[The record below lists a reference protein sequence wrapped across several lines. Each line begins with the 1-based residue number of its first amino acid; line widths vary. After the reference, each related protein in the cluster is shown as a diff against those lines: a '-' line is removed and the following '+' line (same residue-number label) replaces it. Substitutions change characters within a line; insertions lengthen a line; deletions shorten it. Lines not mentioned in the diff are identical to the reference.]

1 LDYKRNDNI
10 GIPEGITSRIQSGRM
25 IENSLPWL
33 VMLAYAVVVWRL
45 APKRASVAGFFSGGS
60 EKGTP
65 PGLWLLAASAGI
77 SWIFTKSITNAA
89 GLAQAFGL
97 SGSIGYATY
106 YLSFLTAGI
115 AIYIIRTRAGD
126 ASLPAFLNRKYGA
139 ACAGLFIAAIAIRLF
154 NEVWSNTKVA
164 GLYFGT
170 EGSSG
175 YWIAVILVTA
185 FTVFYS
191 WRTGLRGSLLTDGG
205 QMILAAVLLGGVMI
219 FLLPEFSARG
229 LPEFTPA
236 ASAAGWTFA
245 GLAFVQVFSYPFH
258 DPVLTDRA
266 FITDPKTMLKGF
278 VLAGIIGGGFIFLFG
293 FIGIYGKLEGLGGN
307 PSLTVPAGFGVV
319 MLLIV
324 NAIMMTSAGS
334 TLDSTFA
341 STAKL
346 SARDWPG
353 ATGAPTERQF
363 WTGRRALI
371 VIAVLGN
378 LPLLSIY
385 MGAKAG
391 PAIIA
396 ATTISGTMVMGLAP
410 IFLLAFLPGAGR
422 LSFHLAFW
430 PGILFGAAL
439 TLEGATGVQIFPAWV
454 DLGTGRYADDFGVN
468 LYGLALCTAGF
479 VTGCLIPR
487 RAKAA
492 FGPEPRTV

>member
-1 LDYKRNDNI
+1 
-10 GIPEGITSRIQSGRM
+10 
-25 IENSLPWL
+25 
-33 VMLAYAVVVWRL
+33 MLAYAVVVWRL
-45 APKRASVAGFFSGGS
+45 APKRSSVAGFFSGGS

-65 PGLWLLAASAGI
+65 PGLWLLVASAAI
-77 SWIFTKSITNAA
+77 SWIFAKSIANAA
-89 GLAQAFGL
+89 SLAQAFGL

-106 YLSFLTAGI
+106 YLSFLTAGV
-115 AIYIIRTRAGD
+115 AIYIIRTRSGD
-126 ASLPAFLNRKYGA
+126 ASLPAFLARKYGA
-139 ACAGLFIAAIAIRLF
+139 TCAKLFIAAIAIRLF

-191 WRTGLRGSLLTDGG
+191 WRVGLRGSLLTDGG

-229 LPEFTPA
+229 LPKFTPA

-278 VLAGIIGGGFIFLFG
+278 VLAGLIGGGFIFLFG
-293 FIGIYGKLEGLGGN
+293 FIGIYGKLEGLSGN

-346 SARDWPG
+346 TARDWSG
-353 ATGAPTERQF
+353 KKDEPTEGQLS
-363 WTGRRALI
+363 TGRRAVLI
-371 VIAVLGN
+371 IAVLGN
-378 LPLLSIY
+378 LPLFSLY
-385 MGAKAG
+385 LGGEVG
-391 PAIIA
+391 PAVIA

-410 IFLLAFLPGAGR
+410 IFMLAFLPGAGR
-422 LSFHLAFW
+422 WSFHLAFW
-430 PGILFGAAL
+430 PGILLGVIM
-439 TLEGATGVQIFPAWV
+439 TLEGAMGLQIVPASVDIGV
-454 DLGTGRYADDFGVN
+454 GKYADDLGVN
-468 LYGLALCTAGF
+468 LWGVGICTLGFLAGCAIELALAGKKKL
-479 VTGCLIPR
+479 VATP
-487 RAKAA
+487 A
-492 FGPEPRTV
+492 

>member
-1 LDYKRNDNI
+1 MVSGAEARH
-10 GIPEGITSRIQSGRM
+10 GQRIFFGSGDT
-25 IENSLPWL
+25 
-33 VMLAYAVVVWRL
+33 
-45 APKRASVAGFFSGGS
+45 
-60 EKGTP
+60 GTP
-65 PGLWLLAASAGI
+65 PGLWLLVASAAIFWIFAKSIANAAS
-77 SWIFTKSITNAA
+77 
-89 GLAQAFGL
+89 LAQAFGL

-115 AIYIIRTRAGD
+115 AIYIIRTKSGD
-126 ASLPAFLNRKYGA
+126 ASLPVFLVRKYGPT
-139 ACAGLFIAAIAIRLF
+139 CAKLFIAAIAIRLF

-164 GLYFGT
+164 GLYFGP

-175 YWIAVILVTA
+175 YWTAVILVTA
-185 FTVFYS
+185 VTVFYS
-191 WRTGLRGSLLTDGG
+191 WRAGLRGSLLTDGG
-205 QMILAAVLLGGVMI
+205 QMILAAVLLGGVLV

-278 VLAGIIGGGFIFLFG
+278 ILAGLIGGAFIFLFG
-293 FIGIYGKLEGLGGN
+293 FIGIYGKLEGLSGN
-307 PSLTVPAGFGVV
+307 PSLAVPAGFGGV

-334 TLDSTFA
+334 ILDSTFA

-353 ATGAPTERQF
+353 AAGAPTERQF
-363 WTGRRALI
+363 RTGRWALI

-378 LPLLSIY
+378 LPVLSIY
-385 MGAKAG
+385 LGAKVG

-396 ATTISGTMVMGLAP
+396 ATTISGTMVIGLAP

-430 PGILFGAAL
+430 PGILFGVGL
-439 TLEGATGVQIFPAWV
+439 TLEGATGAAIFPAWV

-468 LYGLALCTAGF
+468 LYGVILCTAGF
-479 VTGCLIPR
+479 VIGCLIPE
-487 RAKAA
+487 RAKGA